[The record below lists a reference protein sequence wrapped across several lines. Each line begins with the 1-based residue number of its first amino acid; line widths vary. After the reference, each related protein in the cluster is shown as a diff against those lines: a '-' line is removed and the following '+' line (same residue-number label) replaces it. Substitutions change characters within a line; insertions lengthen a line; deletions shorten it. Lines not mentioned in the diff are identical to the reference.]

1 MVQRN
6 IKLIDT
12 SIIVTGGGTGGHL
25 RIAKSLIDELY
36 CHNIKIIYIG
46 SLNGYDRKWF
56 ENDDNIY
63 KTIFYNTKGVVNKN
77 IFGKIASL
85 FKIFKSTVDVA
96 VVIKQ
101 YNVKGV
107 ISVGGYSAAPASFGA
122 IMSKTSLFVHEQN
135 AYTGELNKL
144 LRKYA
149 KRFYSSYDMNSPI
162 KDYPTDK
169 KFFIKSRIR
178 DEVKTIIFLG
188 GSQGATFINDYAMK
202 IATYLNKNNIKII
215 HQTGEKDFQR
225 VNKFYQSHNIDVD
238 IFDFSN
244 NIEDKFHQADIAVSR
259 SGASTMWE
267 LVANNLPTI
276 FIPYPYASNN
286 HQYQNAKFLEDKSLC
301 FLFTQD
307 QFKTDNDY
315 IAVVE
320 EFILKDLK
328 KISQGLKDE
337 IKQDGIKKIVNDILS
352 SI

>member
-1 MVQRN
+1 MKQT
-6 IKLIDT
+6 ILI
-12 SIIVTGGGTGGHL
+12 TGGGTGGHL
-25 RIAKSLIDELY
+25 SVAKSFIDEFY
-36 CHNIKIIYIG
+36 KRDYDIVYIG
-46 SLNGYDRKWF
+46 STKGQDRLWF
-56 ENDDNIY
+56 ENENKIKHKFFFD
-63 KTIFYNTKGVVNKN
+63 TKGVVNQN
-77 IFGKIASL
+77 IFGKFDAL
-85 FKIFKSTVDVA
+85 WLIFKAFVKSIYI
-96 VVIKQ
+96 IKK
-101 YNVKGV
+101 YNIKKA
-107 ISVGGYSAAPASFGA
+107 ISVGGFSAASGSFAA
-122 IMSKTSLFVHEQN
+122 IFLNIDFYIHEQN
-135 AYTGELNKL
+135 SVMGKLNQITSKRAKEL
-144 LRKYA
+144 
-149 KRFYSSYDMNSPI
+149 FSSYFDRSKI
-162 KDYPTDK
+162 KDYPINS
-169 KFFIKSRIR
+169 KFFKYQRVRTKI
-178 DEVKTIIFLG
+178 DTIIFLG
-188 GSQGATFINDYAMK
+188 GSQGATAINNFALQV
-202 IATYLNKNNIKII
+202 ATKLDNMNIKII